1 MKRGG
6 FRARLI
12 RVMLLAAVGYIF
24 FIFHGLSSHLNPW
37 SQALINAA
45 VKYIYPKNGQDEIT
59 VLLFREENLADLNT
73 HYPVPYS
80 LHADVLEALASYEPE
95 AVFIDFAFVDKRD
108 DKGLKALSEALC
120 ALGNT
125 PIPGDYPGSQKRTR
139 VYLAAPVLAN
149 GQLSIKQEFF
159 NACAD
164 RITLVTPEMDE
175 KSGESGVLTYFQGR
189 QWRDTAN
196 EAPGYFIP
204 SPAFAMA
211 ETKLGASNAETGK
224 QEIVWGKGVAPLNL
238 KWMDCAPPGAMELI
252 SRILRETP
260 GSARLN
266 CPYHRTLSVKHLL
279 NSAGD
284 DDIEQAL
291 KGRTI
296 FYGAGFR
303 FTGDRVESPVYGE
316 MPGVY
321 LHAMAYDNLTSLG
334 HDYKRADRNGMVKII
349 DSFLLLAAAA
359 LLVIFPPKEHSESA
373 NLIEFNR
380 RALFLL
386 LGAGFALSVLWWLVN
401 RFGLDEACLAGAF
414 FYLVYRIALKHDWGF
429 AWLVGMTLGTSL
441 YAYFVLDLGPRN
453 ILAFLAFF
461 EIVEKC
467 QAYLLKKAKT
477 YEDLRLHFGNPRRP
491 AKKTMPGQRYHLQW
505 ARWVVLSSINHA
517 LRAFFWIFQPKA
529 TKPETTP

>member
-1 MKRGG
+1 MKRGE
-6 FRARLI
+6 FQARVLRI
-12 RVMLLAAVGYIF
+12 ALLAAIGYVF

-45 VKYIYPKNGQDEIT
+45 VKYIYPKSGQDEIT

-73 HYPVPYS
+73 HYPVPYG
-80 LHADVLEALASYEPE
+80 LHADVLEALASYQPE

-108 DKGLKALSEALC
+108 DKGQKALSEALC
-120 ALGNT
+120 ALANT
-125 PIPGDYPGSQKRTR
+125 PIPGDYPGKQKRTR

-149 GQLSIKQEFF
+149 GQLSINPALFKDCTDQ
-159 NACAD
+159 
-164 RITLVTPEMDE
+164 ITLVTPEMDE

-189 QWRDTAN
+189 FWHDKTDKTAQ
-196 EAPGYFIP
+196 YFIP

-211 ETKLGASNAETGK
+211 ETQLGAANARRDK

-238 KWMDCAPPGAMELI
+238 KWMDCAQPNAFELVSSVLRENPGAV
-252 SRILRETP
+252 
-260 GSARLN
+260 RLS

-284 DDIEQAL
+284 DDIERAL
-291 KGRTI
+291 QGRTI

-334 HDYKRADRNGMVKII
+334 QDYKRADRNGMVKII
-349 DSFLLLAAAA
+349 DLFLLLAAAA
-359 LLVIFPPKEHSESA
+359 LLVIFPAKEQPESA
-373 NLIEFNR
+373 SLIEFNR

-386 LGAGFALSVLWWLVN
+386 LGTGIALATLWWLLD
-401 RFGLDEACLAGAF
+401 RFGLDEACLAGAG
-414 FYLVYRIALKHDWGF
+414 FYLLYRIAFKQDRGF
-429 AWLVGMTLGTSL
+429 AWLVGLTLSTSF
-441 YAYFVLDLGPRN
+441 YAYFMLDLGPRN

-491 AKKTMPGQRYHLQW
+491 ARPAIPGPRFYWQW
-505 ARWVVLSSINHA
+505 VRWLVLSTVNHA
-517 LRAFFWIFQPKA
+517 LRVFFWIFQPKA